1 MVKCSHCEAAKVNPL
16 HGKLAAACHGCRV
29 RTVARGPQ
37 FAASQAAGR
46 VLPEYAAMMGRMFGD
61 GWRSA
66 HEAVKAESL
75 RLASLLRAWEGAR

>member
-1 MVKCSHCEAAKVNPL
+1 MTCENCTAAQTNPL
-16 HGKLAAACHGCRV
+16 HGRLTATCRGCRV

-46 VLPEYAAMMGRMFGD
+46 VLPDYAAMMSRMFGE
-61 GWRSA
+61 GWRSV
-66 HEAVKAESL
+66 HEEVKTESL